1 VRKSLKII
9 LSIVAGLVLLVVLAV
24 SAALLFINPNSFKPK
39 ITTAVKNKIG
49 RDLVI
54 EGDVKL
60 AFFPT
65 LGINTG
71 KMTLSN
77 VAGFDNQ
84 AFASLEASHISVE
97 LLPLLSKKIEV
108 SGIVLTN
115 LTLNL
120 VKNQQGVKNWADLVA
135 HKPTPIVAN
144 TTPSPQPTI
153 TNALATFAIGAV
165 TLDNAQI
172 NWQNQ
177 QTGKN
182 LLFKELNLTTDKVSF
197 NQPVAVDLAFV
208 MENAASKVSETIKL
222 NTLLTINEQFDTL
235 ALSHSNLQTTTVG
248 ESVPNKS
255 LITSLIIADSAISL
269 PQQTAKITGLQLQSG
284 DLTLNADLSGEHLKD
299 NLTIHGMISVAQFSP
314 AKLMKELA
322 ITAPVI
328 RDANALNKLVMSAN
342 FTATKNSL
350 DLQNLILNLDETTIK
365 GTTNIKNFAAPA
377 ITFNLAI
384 DSLDVDRY
392 LPPVEKTNKPVTSPT
407 IALMAGAKSIP
418 VESLRKLNIDGNLTA
433 TTLKINDLNLQD
445 VQQHLTAK
453 DGLVTSTQTV
463 KQFYQGEYTGNLV
476 VDARNAQTVLAIDE
490 KLSHVQVEPLLQDFR
505 GKATLRG
512 TLDAASQLH
521 AKGNTGAELKASL
534 NGFLKFV
541 CKDGAVLG
549 FSLQKMVDKGKALLK
564 GTDAAVNNDNEQT
577 PFVEISATAVVN
589 NGLITNNDLL
599 ARTNKIRVT
608 GNGTASLITEQLD
621 YKLTTLLLKEKA
633 TATEPEQFHETP
645 MIIAVGGTFSK
656 PTYTLDLAA
665 LLTEKNKAKVENI
678 LNNVKTEENKAK
690 IQQALDNLKPE
701 QKEKLQKLAPKL
713 GKLFKKLF

>member
-1 VRKSLKII
+1 VRKPLKII
-9 LSIVAGLVLLVVLAV
+9 LSIVAGLVLLVMLAV
-24 SAALLFINPNSFKPK
+24 GVVVFFIDPNTFKPE
-39 ITTAVKNKIG
+39 IITAVKNNTG

-54 EGDVKL
+54 EGDLKL

-65 LGINTG
+65 LGISTG
-71 KMTLSN
+71 KMLLNN
-77 VAGFDNQ
+77 VQGFGPQ
-84 AFASLEASHISVE
+84 AFASLEESRISVE
-97 LLPLLSKKIEV
+97 LLPLLSKRIEV
-108 SGIVLTN
+108 SGVVLTG

-120 VKNQQGVKNWADLVA
+120 IKNQQGVKNWADLIARKAVPIA
-135 HKPTPIVAN
+135 TSIPPPQQLTPT
-144 TTPSPQPTI
+144 
-153 TNALATFAIGAV
+153 ALSTFAISGV
-165 TLDNAQI
+165 TLVNAQI
-172 NWQNQ
+172 NWQNL

-197 NQPVAVDLAFV
+197 NQPIAVDLAFV
-208 MENAASKVSETIKL
+208 ADNTNTKNSATIKL
-222 NTLLTINEQFDTL
+222 NTALTINEQFDTL
-235 ALSHSNLQTTTVG
+235 ALSHSNLQATTVG
-248 ESVPNKS
+248 ENIPNKS
-255 LITSLIIADSAISL
+255 LTTLLTIADSAVSL
-269 PQQTAKITGLQLQSG
+269 PQQTLKVTGLQLKSG
-284 DLTLNADLSGEHLKD
+284 DLSLTADLSGEHIKD
-299 NLTIHGMISVAQFSP
+299 NPALQGTVNVAAFSP
-314 AKLMKELA
+314 AKLMKDFA
-322 ITAPVI
+322 ITAPVM

-342 FTATKNSL
+342 FTAEKNSL
-350 DLQNLILNLDETTIK
+350 DLQNLIINLDETTIK
-365 GTTNIKNFAAPA
+365 GTTSVKNFATPA

-384 DSLDVDRY
+384 DTLDVDRY
-392 LPPVEKTNKPVTSPT
+392 LPPVEKTQKPITSPT

-418 VESLRKLNIDGNLTA
+418 VETLRKLNIDGNLTVA
-433 TTLKINDLNLQD
+433 KLKINDLNLQD
-445 VQQHLTAK
+445 VQQHLMTK

-476 VDARNAQTVLAIDE
+476 VDVRHTPTVLAIDE

-512 TLDAASQLH
+512 TLDAASQLQ
-521 AKGNTGAELKASL
+521 AKGNTGAELKSSL

-549 FSLQKMVDKGKALLK
+549 FSLQKMVDKGKAMLK
-564 GTDAAVNNDNEQT
+564 GTDVAVHDDNEQT

-589 NGLITNNDLL
+589 NGLITNHDLL
-599 ARTNKIRVT
+599 GRTNKVRVT
-608 GNGTASLITEQLD
+608 GNGTANLITEQLD

-633 TATEPEQFHETP
+633 TATEAEQFHETP

-678 LNNVKTEENKAK
+678 LNKVKTEENKAK
-690 IQQALDNLKPE
+690 VEQALDNLKPE